1 MNTSSPSAWQQITP
15 QSTHGFRKDAWVIP
29 YGPSVPLQGLLV
41 LSRKFSAQPARF
53 PPPPPLPCSSGDGY
67 KHLLIC
73 LQAFTSSLLHGSQNL
88 LFKMQIQS
96 GYFLAK
102 PLELLSTALG
112 VQFRLDHPATHFCRL
127 SAVGTKLVLMYV
139 PLFSVL
145 TQVHVSRVRAHT
157 ERLQPSGEQLP
168 T

>member
-15 QSTHGFRKDAWVIP
+15 QSTHGFRKDSWVIP

-53 PPPPPLPCSSGDGY
+53 PPPPPLPCSSGDSY

-73 LQAFTSSLLHGSQNL
+73 LLHSSQNL

-102 PLELLSTALG
+102 VLSTALG

-157 ERLQPSGEQLP
+157 ERLQPSWEQLP

>member
-15 QSTHGFRKDAWVIP
+15 QSTHGIRKETWVIP

-41 LSRKFSAQPARF
+41 LSRKFSVQPARF
-53 PPPPPLPCSSGDGY
+53 PPPPPLSCSSGDGY

-73 LQAFTSSLLHGSQNL
+73 LQAFKSSLLHSSQNL

-102 PLELLSTALG
+102 PLELLPKALG
-112 VQFRLDHPATHFCRL
+112 VQFKLDHPATHVCRL
-127 SAVGTKLVLMYV
+127 SAVGTKLVLMRV
-139 PLFSVL
+139 PLLSVL

-157 ERLQPSGEQLP
+157 ERLQPSWEQLP